1 MNYIQGTVR
10 EETVLF
16 NECLDNVIE
25 EDNPV
30 RVIDAYVDNLDLRK
44 LGFKIPKLETGK
56 PPYNP
61 HDLLK
66 ICLYGYMERIRSSR
80 KLE

>member
-30 RVIDAYVDNLDLRK
+30 RVIDAYVDNLDLRN
-44 LGFKIPKLETGK
+44 GQTAI
-56 PPYNP
+56 
-61 HDLLK
+61 
-66 ICLYGYMERIRSSR
+66 
-80 KLE
+80 